1 MIRPVMVATMVLGT
15 LAVIIVANQVVNLNA
30 EIVSGAQIS
39 GALERV
45 FDLPTHFL
53 LLLGV
58 LPASLAIIGIWRSF
72 R

>member
-1 MIRPVMVATMVLGT
+1 MIHPVMVATMVLGT
-15 LAVIIVANQVVNLNA
+15 LAVMIVAYQVIDLNA

-39 GALERV
+39 GALKRV
-45 FDLPTHFL
+45 FDLPPHFL

-58 LPASLAIIGIWRSF
+58 LPASLAIIGIWRSV